1 VGYWIDSAV
10 AGRGI
15 MPIAVAMVCDHG
27 WLTMGLHRIEVNVR
41 PENAPSLR
49 VVDKLGF
56 RYEGLRPRYLH
67 IDGAWRDHVTYAL
80 NAEEVPGGLRARL
93 LETSRGLGDTP

>member
-1 VGYWIDSAV
+1 
-10 AGRGI
+10 
-15 MPIAVAMVCDHG
+15 M
-27 WLTMGLHRIEVNVR
+27 NVR

-67 IDGAWRDHVTYAL
+67 IDGEWRDHVTYVL
-80 NAEEVPGGLRARL
+80 NSEDVPGGLLARWR
-93 LETSRGLGDTP
+93 ESTAGVGDTP